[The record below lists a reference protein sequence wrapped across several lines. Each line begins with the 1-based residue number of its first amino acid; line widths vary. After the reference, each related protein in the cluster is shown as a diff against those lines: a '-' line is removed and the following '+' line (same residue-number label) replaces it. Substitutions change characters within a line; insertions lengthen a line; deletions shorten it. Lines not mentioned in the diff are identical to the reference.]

1 MLKAALA
8 IAFLG
13 HVICGITDCMM
24 AYTKD
29 GRFEFSDVKEPEKM
43 RKVFANMPLKQ
54 LELAMLVGIVA
65 LFMASVGYVGV
76 SIRIAETMPTA
87 GYAMLI
93 ASLFFTVLISAHHVL
108 CGAVEWFFVK
118 LGRTEEALNAVILFF
133 KRTSAAAIAYLGL
146 LVFAILFFILVV
158 TGQTELPR
166 WACIFNTLPAFLGL
180 AFTKIPAKGNIANA
194 FMFLGLFFLF

>member
-1 MLKAALA
+1 MLKAVLA

-29 GRFEFSDVKEPEKM
+29 GRFEFSNVKDLEKM
-43 RKVFANMPLKQ
+43 RKIFANMPLKQ
-54 LELAMLVGIVA
+54 LELAMLVGITA
-65 LFMASVGYVGV
+65 LFMASMGYVGV
-76 SIRIAETMPTA
+76 SLKIAESTPVA
-87 GYAMLI
+87 GYAMLV

-118 LGRTEEALNAVILFF
+118 LGRTEEALNAVVLFF

-146 LVFAILFFILVV
+146 LVFAVLFFILVI

-166 WACIFNTLPAFLGL
+166 WACVFNTFPAFLAL
-180 AFTKIPAKGNIANA
+180 ALTKIPAKGNIANA